1 ADGLSES
8 FDLSDGKLKTRLSG
22 RIERAS
28 DNFTELLAPE
38 TRAAIFSPLPL
49 INDNEAR
56 LLKSLL
62 GIKKLSALPEA
73 SNEELIAVAKD
84 FASGTD

>member
-1 ADGLSES
+1 QYEIAAARLAAGFFRDAADGLSES

-62 GIKKLSALPEA
+62 GIKKL
-73 SNEELIAVAKD
+73 
-84 FASGTD
+84 